1 MSSYSTRQRKAL
13 LAYLSRHQMCI
24 RDSIC
29 SALREKFGEKNP
41 EMQVLH

>member
-1 MSSYSTRQRKAL
+1 MQDRLEGSFC
-13 LAYLSRHQMCI
+13 HE
-24 RDSIC
+24 SIC